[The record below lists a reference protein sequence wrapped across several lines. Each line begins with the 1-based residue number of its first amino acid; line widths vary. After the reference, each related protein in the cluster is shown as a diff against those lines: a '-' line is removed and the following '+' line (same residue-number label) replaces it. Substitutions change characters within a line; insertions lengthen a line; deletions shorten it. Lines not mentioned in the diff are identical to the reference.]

1 MSPEKELLNDK
12 RLILSRLDLDYLLNL
27 IEEIRF
33 GSITII
39 IQDGKVIQVEK
50 HEKIRLV

>member
-1 MSPEKELLNDK
+1 MRPEKDVLKDK
-12 RLILSRLDLDYLLNL
+12 SLIRSCLDLDYLPAL

-39 IQDGKVIQVEK
+39 IQDGKVIQIEK